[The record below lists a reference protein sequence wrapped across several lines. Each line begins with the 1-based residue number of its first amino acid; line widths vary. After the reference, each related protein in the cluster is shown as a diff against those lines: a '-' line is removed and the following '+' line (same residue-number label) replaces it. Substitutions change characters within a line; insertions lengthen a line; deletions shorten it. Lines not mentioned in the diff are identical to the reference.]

1 MLRASGDARA
11 TAWGKGGKMTSPTLT
26 KPGSRGAETSATHR
40 AARGDTARGEQ
51 QTDGVELAGVK
62 TPGRKPKKIP
72 PLASTPKPGYNFL
85 RIPAGLRA
93 EGPAGRFLSAAPAA
107 VPGPTAARG
116 SAGAGPVEAGTK
128 KNHREPGA
136 LPATVPVASSPEQA
150 PADSS
155 NSSPQGTP
163 QSTVDLATLG
173 RWIVLWLEAREGRRP
188 PMSLRRGPYSPA
200 VIEDLRRA
208 TSPTTGG
215 ARLLR
220 VHAQKTRFGQIRFSA
235 SAFYDGRVRAIA
247 GFLDDGEGRH
257 GTRSPQR
264 SRGELRAG
272 LWRVEHIH
280 LI

>member
-1 MLRASGDARA
+1 
-11 TAWGKGGKMTSPTLT
+11 MTSPTLT
-26 KPGSRGAETSATHR
+26 KAASRGAETSASQVAT
-40 AARGDTARGEQ
+40 RGGQHSGGVQPAGEKPS
-51 QTDGVELAGVK
+51 AK
-62 TPGRKPKKIP
+62 KPKKIP
-72 PLASTPKPGYNFL
+72 PLASVPKPGYNFL
-85 RIPAGLRA
+85 RVPAGLQA
-93 EGPAGRFLSAAPAA
+93 DGPAARFLTAQAPAA
-107 VPGPTAARG
+107 AIESAPPAAAQYT
-116 SAGAGPVEAGTK
+116 SQ
-128 KNHREPGA
+128 
-136 LPATVPVASSPEQA
+136 S
-150 PADSS
+150 
-155 NSSPQGTP
+155 TP
-163 QSTVDLATLG
+163 QNTVDLATLS
-173 RWIVLWLEAREGRRP
+173 RWIVLWLEAREGRRA

-200 VIEDLRRA
+200 VIEDLRCV

-247 GFLDDGEGRH
+247 GFLDDGEGRP

>member
-1 MLRASGDARA
+1 
-11 TAWGKGGKMTSPTLT
+11 MTSPTLT
-26 KPGSRGAETSATHR
+26 KAASRGAETSASQV
-40 AARGDTARGEQ
+40 AARGDTARGERHGG
-51 QTDGVELAGVK
+51 GVQLSGERLPAK
-62 TPGRKPKKIP
+62 KPKKIP
-72 PLASTPKPGYNFL
+72 PLASVPKPGYNFL
-85 RIPAGLRA
+85 RIPAGLQA
-93 EGPAGRFLSAAPAA
+93 DGPAARFLTAQAPTAIESAPPAA
-107 VPGPTAARG
+107 AQ
-116 SAGAGPVEAGTK
+116 S
-128 KNHREPGA
+128 
-136 LPATVPVASSPEQA
+136 
-150 PADSS
+150 
-155 NSSPQGTP
+155 TP
-163 QSTVDLATLG
+163 QNTVDLATLS
-173 RWIVLWLEAREGRRP
+173 RWIVLWLEAREGRRA

-208 TSPTTGG
+208 TSPATGG

>member
-1 MLRASGDARA
+1 MQL
-11 TAWGKGGKMTSPTLT
+11 GGEKAPA
-26 KPGSRGAETSATHR
+26 K
-40 AARGDTARGEQ
+40 
-51 QTDGVELAGVK
+51 
-62 TPGRKPKKIP
+62 KPKKIP
-72 PLASTPKPGYNFL
+72 PLASIPKPGYNFL

-107 VPGPTAARG
+107 VAATTTAAG
-116 SAGAGPVEAGTK
+116 SAPAVAGPVEAGTK
-128 KNHREPGA
+128 KNHRESGA
-136 LPATVPVASSPEQA
+136 LPATAPVASSPVQTPAATATIIEQ
-150 PADSS
+150 
-155 NSSPQGTP
+155 SSPQN
-163 QSTVDLATLG
+163 TVDLATLG
-173 RWIVLWLEAREGRRP
+173 RWIVLWLEAREGRRA

-208 TSPTTGG
+208 SSPATGG

-272 LWRVEHIH
+272 LWRVEQIH

>member
-1 MLRASGDARA
+1 
-11 TAWGKGGKMTSPTLT
+11 MTSPTLT
-26 KPGSRGAETSATHR
+26 KTPSRGAETSASQV
-40 AARGDTARGEQ
+40 AARGEQ
-51 QTDGVELAGVK
+51 HGGGVQPAGEK
-62 TPGRKPKKIP
+62 PSAKKPKKIP
-72 PLASTPKPGYNFL
+72 PLASVPKPGYNFL
-85 RIPAGLRA
+85 RIPAGLQA
-93 EGPAGRFLSAAPAA
+93 DGPAARFLTAQAPAA
-107 VPGPTAARG
+107 AIESTPSAA
-116 SAGAGPVEAGTK
+116 AQ
-128 KNHREPGA
+128 N
-136 LPATVPVASSPEQA
+136 
-150 PADSS
+150 
-155 NSSPQGTP
+155 TP
-163 QSTVDLATLG
+163 HNTMDLATLS
-173 RWIVLWLEAREGRRP
+173 RWIVLWLEAREGRRA

>member
-1 MLRASGDARA
+1 
-11 TAWGKGGKMTSPTLT
+11 MTSPTLT
-26 KPGSRGAETSATHR
+26 KPGSMPA
-40 AARGDTARGEQ
+40 
-51 QTDGVELAGVK
+51 K
-62 TPGRKPKKIP
+62 KPKKIP
-72 PLASTPKPGYNFL
+72 PLASRPKPGYNYL
-85 RIPAGLRA
+85 RVPAGLQA
-93 EGPAGRFLSAAPAA
+93 EGPAARFLTTAPVAPVARPGAAESRKP
-107 VPGPTAARG
+107 
-116 SAGAGPVEAGTK
+116 
-128 KNHREPGA
+128 HREPGA
-136 LPATVPVASSPEQA
+136 LPANAAASPSSPV
-150 PADSS
+150 S
-155 NSSPQGTP
+155 NP
-163 QSTVDLATLG
+163 QSTPHNTVDLGTLS
-173 RWIVLWLEAREGRRP
+173 RWIVLWLEAREGRRA

-208 TSPTTGG
+208 SHPATGG